1 MENPI
6 CIPRKSNLACAPEEA
21 TPTRRS
27 LPRSAGLTLIELIT
41 VVALLAVLSMLAA
54 PSMRDFLIRN
64 RTSAIS
70 NEFVATVL
78 RARGEAVSRNSCVT
92 VCRSTLADSP
102 PQCNS
107 GTNWQAGWVAF
118 ANPTCTD
125 TLDAPAA
132 DAIFVRAGPFDAS
145 YTLSSNG
152 TNADK
157 LMFSPSGNARAGDA
171 GRFDL
176 QYLSETRSS
185 NRGICLSAL
194 GRTRLIEMGGT
205 C

>member
-1 MENPI
+1 MCEPA
-6 CIPRKSNLACAPEEA
+6 RA
-21 TPTRRS
+21 TLPRRS
-27 LPRSAGLTLIELIT
+27 LPRDAGVTLIELMT
-41 VVALLAVLSMLAA
+41 VVTVLAILSTLAA

-64 RTSAIS
+64 RTAAIS

-78 RARGEAVSRNSCVT
+78 RARSEAVSRNSCVT
-92 VCRSTLADSP
+92 VCSSTLADSP
-102 PQCNS
+102 PQC
-107 GTNWQAGWVAF
+107 TATANWQAGWVAF
-118 ANPTCTD
+118 ANPGCNAA
-125 TLDAPAA
+125 LDVPASG
-132 DAIFVRAGPFDAS
+132 DDVFVRAGPFDAS

-152 TNADK
+152 TNATK

-194 GRTRLIEMGGT
+194 GRTRLIDLGGT

>member
-1 MENPI
+1 
-6 CIPRKSNLACAPEEA
+6 
-21 TPTRRS
+21 
-27 LPRSAGLTLIELIT
+27 
-41 VVALLAVLSMLAA
+41 
-54 PSMRDFLIRN
+54 MRDFLIRN
-64 RTSAIS
+64 RTAAIS

-78 RARGEAVSRNSCVT
+78 RARSEAVSRNTCVT

-102 PQCNS
+102 PKCS
-107 GTNWQAGWVAF
+107 STGTNWQTGWIAF
-118 ANPTCTD
+118 ANATCTA
-125 TLDAPAA
+125 TVSEPAA
-132 DAIFVRAGPFDAS
+132 DDIFVRAGPFDPA
-145 YTLSSNG
+145 YTLSSSG